1 MTMSRNSLVYALGVA
16 EIWHRGLVT
25 DSHELTP
32 LLGRLSNDKALL
44 TLKEIVDVLV
54 VRGCDPEGRTEG
66 LRLQLILLLLL
77 LTRLVLENGS
87 SLLSTCVI
95 IVTMEQESQATD
107 QLVRRPVMNTQPGSR
122 WNTVEYDD
130 GRRAGV
136 VE

>member
-16 EIWHRGLVT
+16 EIRHRGLVA

-54 VRGCDPEGRTEG
+54 VRGCDPEGRAEG

-136 VE
+136 FE